1 MSSSLATFATET
13 VAGGAAFPAGTTLY
27 LPSDGGALPALS
39 ALELAAANG
48 SLNTTTDAILAAAV
62 SGKTNEL
69 LVESGNA
76 VHVPVGYTQIA
87 DLSTTS
93 APTIFTN
100 GNTATTVLGGL
111 SGMTVWDGTLGETV
125 YTGGGDNVIG
135 LSATVSELLYAD
147 LSGASDVVAMGYG
160 SGSVTGGGASNIIWG
175 SGTNGVSN
183 LNVHLVRGSS
193 TVMAGIG
200 SNTIDLGGTNDVIFG
215 GGGTNN
221 DTITGANDIFVG
233 GAGPSTVTAG
243 ASDVIFAGSS
253 TMTASIAGA
262 GAIFV
267 GNTGNDTIN
276 AGTGVTGWGG
286 LGTMEFIVNNS
297 QATIV
302 GGQGSTMVYQ
312 AGSTSVGTYF
322 NNGSGV
328 MTVNGGIN
336 STGGTIIE
344 RWAGSGGMLV
354 DASTST
360 GDTIVMT
367 EGNDTVWAGTA
378 LNGTMYYNG
387 SFPMQPNNDTVNF
400 YGNASGSIL
409 SGQSNI
415 IGLESSGNVTVN
427 DSNISA
433 SNVNGLLSGHNLID
447 AQNATGS
454 VDITFSILGDTVIG
468 GAGSN
473 TYTPFVPSTSN
484 TSLNG
489 HVESVSFGT
498 GTNNLVLNSNNTGIG
513 TTLDVYN
520 FNPNRDN
527 IEFIGLTNT
536 SLAQEAATMAEQN
549 LVMPNGQDK
558 ASTFFI
564 TNALTVDL
572 YAGPSASSLTP
583 MSSIVASHFV
593 TA

>member
-13 VAGGAAFPAGTTLY
+13 VGGGAAFPAGTTLY

-48 SLNTTTDAILAAAV
+48 SLNTTTDAVLAAAV

-69 LVESGNA
+69 LVESGSA
-76 VHVPVGYTQIA
+76 VHAPTGYTQIA

-125 YTGGGDNVIG
+125 YTSGGNNVIG

-147 LSGASDVVAMGYG
+147 LSGASDVVAFGYG
-160 SGSVTGGGASNIIWG
+160 EGSVTGGGASNVIWG

-183 LNVHLVRGSS
+183 MNVNLVRGSS

-200 SNTIDLGGTNDVIFG
+200 TNTIDLGGTNDVIFG

-221 DTITGANDIFVG
+221 DVISGTNDIFVG

-267 GNTGNDTIN
+267 GNTGDDTIN

-336 STGGTIIE
+336 GTGGTIIE

-354 DASTST
+354 DASTSMN
-360 GDTIVMT
+360 DIIAMT
-367 EGNDTVWAGTA
+367 EGNTTVQAGTA
-378 LNGTMYYNG
+378 QVAIDG
-387 SFPMQPNNDTVNF
+387 NDAINY
-400 YGNASGSIL
+400 YGNASGTIL
-409 SGQSNI
+409 VGEYDK
-415 IGLESSGNVTVN
+415 IGIASSGNVTVN

-433 SNVNGLLSGHNLID
+433 INVNGVESGHNLID
-447 AQNATGS
+447 AQNATGT
-454 VDITFSILGDTVIG
+454 VDITFSVNNDTVVG
-468 GAGSN
+468 GAGYN
-473 TYTPFVPSTSN
+473 IYTPFVP
-484 TSLNG
+484 TSLSSQNAYIG
-489 HVESVSFGT
+489 QTESMYFGT
-498 GTNNLVLNSNNTGIG
+498 GTNELVLNSDNTTAP
-513 TTLDVYN
+513 TTFSVYN
-520 FNPNRDN
+520 FNPNRDS
-527 IEFIGLTNT
+527 IVFSGLGST

-564 TNALTVDL
+564 TNSLTVDL